1 MGNKIKNKTGEWVGE
16 SAPRNA
22 RLCLCH
28 LKAWKLNPHA
38 NMLNGNKGNHHQQ
51 KKTFH
56 NTESVLGN
64 ASKRCLDLCFHG
76 QNFTF
81 WHLN

>member
-1 MGNKIKNKTGEWVGE
+1 MGNKIKNKTGEWVGD

-51 KKTFH
+51 QKKKPFITQK
-56 NTESVLGN
+56 
-64 ASKRCLDLCFHG
+64 ACLVMLQKDV
-76 QNFTF
+76 
-81 WHLN
+81 